1 MSEKRFS
8 FNGIYFVDNETG
20 QMSHNATEKTLNL
33 LYDENEQLR
42 KELEFYNKIINFFAD
57 NPMTKYSSRYELLE
71 EMKLFEKM
79 GLI

>member
-1 MSEKRFS
+1 MSKKRFS

-42 KELEFYNKIINFFAD
+42 QEVAHWKHQADKLAKALE
-57 NPMTKYSSRYELLE
+57 MGGLLDE
-71 EMKLFEKM
+71 
-79 GLI
+79 

>member
-33 LYDENEQLR
+33 LYDENRRLR
-42 KELEFYNKIINFFAD
+42 NENARLKRMLENLGYEV
-57 NPMTKYSSRYELLE
+57 RYVDE
-71 EMKLFEKM
+71 
-79 GLI
+79 

>member
-20 QMSHNATEKTLNL
+20 QMSHNTTEKTLNL

-42 KELEFYNKIINFFAD
+42 QDHKRQENEIKMLRAVYSKIPPKIREVWKE
-57 NPMTKYSSRYELLE
+57 
-71 EMKLFEKM
+71 
-79 GLI
+79 